1 MTLMHR
7 LLTGIALVCVTAC
20 STAAQPASQSPSP
33 VVARVGDAAIT
44 LAEVDERALAQPA
57 SNFASMR
64 LADALYESRRAIV
77 EDMINMR
84 LVQNEAK
91 AQNIEVAPLLDREIS
106 AKVIAPTE
114 LDIAAWFKANQQRL
128 QAGST
133 IDQVREPIRSLLTQ
147 ERTQVIRQQY
157 FAGLRAKASVSV
169 TLDQPRAK
177 IDAAGRPT
185 RGPSSAPIE
194 IIEFSD
200 FQCPFCQSAFPTVTQ
215 VLKTYGD
222 KVRLTYRHYPLPNHP
237 DARPAAEA
245 SACAAEQNK
254 FWEFH
259 DRLFTQ
265 GKLTG
270 ADLKQH
276 AAAIGLDTAQFNSCV
291 DSRKF
296 QKDVEADLAAGNGVG
311 VNGTPAFFINGRVVS
326 GAQPFDV
333 FKRVIDEELARK

>member
-1 MTLMHR
+1 MTPMHR

-20 STAAQPASQSPSP
+20 STAAQPAGPSTP
-33 VVARVGDAAIT
+33 QVVARVGDVAIT

-64 LADALYESRRAIV
+64 LADALYESRRAII

-91 AQNIEVAPLLDREIS
+91 AQNLEVAPLLDREIS

-114 LDIAAWFKANQQRL
+114 LDVAAWYKANQQRL
-128 QAGST
+128 QAGAT
-133 IDQVREPIRSLLTQ
+133 IDQVREPIRNLLTQ
-147 ERTQVIRQQY
+147 ERTQDIRQRY
-157 FAGLRAKASVSV
+157 FASLRAKASVSIA
-169 TLDQPRAK
+169 LDPPRAK

-194 IIEFSD
+194 IVEFSD
-200 FQCPFCQSAFPTVTQ
+200 FQCPFCQGAFPTVTQ
-215 VLKTYGD
+215 VLNTYGD
-222 KVRLTYRHYPLPNHP
+222 KVRFTYRHYPLPNHP
-237 DARPAAEA
+237 EARPAAEA

-276 AAAIGLDTAQFNSCV
+276 AAALGLDTTQFNNCV

-296 QKDVEADLAAGNGVG
+296 QKDVEADLAAGNSVG